1 MRGKELWFFGE
12 EGVSMA
18 DRFALEVDDLHVR
31 YGHLHAVCGLSLRLK
46 RGESLA
52 LLGANGS
59 GKSSTL
65 SALCGLVQPDS
76 GSIQIDGISLTQNP
90 GLCRSRL
97 GVVPQDFAFYEEMS
111 GRDNLMFV
119 GRLYGLHG
127 TRLRRKVREVLD
139 FVRLADVAHRP
150 AGTLSGGMQRR
161 LNLACSVLHDPVLLL
176 LDEPTVGL
184 DMNSRD
190 AIYQLLESLR
200 DRGCAF
206 ILTTHQLHEAE
217 GFCDKVAVL
226 RKGVLIAQGTLAE
239 LARQNPQ
246 PVKKPL
252 HPELEESRVDS
263 VHHFAH
269 ELRGPQGTNLESV
282 LSRILAESNAREVT
296 P

>member
-1 MRGKELWFFGE
+1 MSL
-12 EGVSMA
+12 S
-18 DRFALEVDDLHVR
+18 DPYALEVDDLHVR
-31 YGHLHAVCGLSLRLK
+31 YGHLHAVCGISLRLR

-52 LLGANGS
+52 LLGTNGS

-65 SALCGLVQPDS
+65 SALCGLVQADS
-76 GSIQIDGISLTQNP
+76 GSIRIDGVSLAQNP
-90 GLCRSRL
+90 GACRARL

-111 GRDNLMFV
+111 GHDNLMFV

-161 LNLACSVLHDPVLLL
+161 LNLACSVLHEPVLLL

-184 DMNSRD
+184 DINSRD

-200 DRGCAF
+200 DRGCAV

-217 GFCDKVAVL
+217 GFCDKVAIL
-226 RKGVLIAQGTLAE
+226 RKGALIAQGTLAE
-239 LARQNPQ
+239 LSGQTPQ
-246 PVKKPL
+246 QVTKPL
-252 HPELEESRVDS
+252 PPKLGGSLVETG
-263 VHHFAH
+263 HHLGH
-269 ELRGPQGTNLESV
+269 ELRGPLGSNLESV
-282 LSRILAESNAREVT
+282 LSRILAESSAREGN